1 MRTLSTELEPPF
13 LPASQAPQG
22 RAVVVSQ
29 QPRVPFSPT
38 PDILLADMESPSRVE
53 HGEQV
58 RRQTVALNATYWVL
72 FWIVCARF
80 RTWRT
85 PLRDGGGFVLT
96 EAALRRLQA

>member
-1 MRTLSTELEPPF
+1 MRTELKPPF

-29 QPRVPFSPT
+29 QPRVLFSLPL
-38 PDILLADMESPSRVE
+38 DILLADMESLSRVE

-58 RRQTVALNATYWVL
+58 RRQTVALNVTYWVS

-80 RTWRT
+80 
-85 PLRDGGGFVLT
+85 
-96 EAALRRLQA
+96 

>member
-29 QPRVPFSPT
+29 QPRVPFPPT
-38 PDILLADMESPSRVE
+38 PGILLADMESPSRVE

-72 FWIVCARF
+72 FLIVCARF

>member
-1 MRTLSTELEPPF
+1 MNTNNKVSIEGKWQFFQRNEPVRDTGYTRCPLHMRTLSKELEPPF

-58 RRQTVALNATYWVL
+58 RRQTVAPNATY
-72 FWIVCARF
+72 
-80 RTWRT
+80 
-85 PLRDGGGFVLT
+85 
-96 EAALRRLQA
+96 